1 MRTGINFLSSKKY
14 YYSDSLY
21 RNEEPNYT
29 LYGHNRQCREVSKM
43 LYQLLSSMGAQ
54 EADID
59 VFSRD
64 PLEYHY
70 FVEIFKEVVEKRIAY
85 PRGRLTRLNKYNTIE
100 AKDLIKH
107 CIQQPLS
114 EGYKHA
120 LDLLRIRYGHPLK
133 GKKMEGGQQ

>member
-1 MRTGINFLSSKKY
+1 MNFLPSKKY
-14 YYSDSLY
+14 YYIDSLY

-29 LYGHNRQCREVSKM
+29 LYGHNGQSGEVSKM
-43 LYQLLSSMGAQ
+43 LYQLLSSMEAR

-70 FVEIFKEVVEKRIAY
+70 FMEIFKEVVEKRIAY
-85 PRGRLTRLNKYNTIE
+85 TRGRLTRLNKYNTIE

-133 GKKMEGGQQ
+133 GKKIEGGQQ

>member
-1 MRTGINFLSSKKY
+1 MNFLPSKKY
-14 YYSDSLY
+14 YYIDSLY

-29 LYGHNRQCREVSKM
+29 LYGHNGQSGEVSKM
-43 LYQLLSSMGAQ
+43 LYQLLSSMEAR

-59 VFSRD
+59 VFSR
-64 PLEYHY
+64 YHY
-70 FVEIFKEVVEKRIAY
+70 FMEIFKEVVEKRIAY

-133 GKKMEGGQQ
+133 GKKIEGGQQ